1 MAESYVISLLRRIGA
16 AVFRKDDDF
25 ARQQGWEITEGR
37 FGLSRSY
44 RDPRFNELASCP
56 VCGGT
61 GSAGKTRC
69 ARCSGT
75 GRVRLRREI
84 PADGGH

>member
-1 MAESYVISLLRRIGA
+1 MAESYVIRLLRRIGA
-16 AVFRKDDDF
+16 AVFRKDDEF

-37 FGLSRSY
+37 FGLSRTY
-44 RDPRFNELASCP
+44 RHPGFNELASCP
-56 VCGGT
+56 VCRGIGSIAGT
-61 GSAGKTRC
+61 PC

-75 GRVRLRREI
+75 GRVRLRRQV